1 MSKETLLEIEK
12 DLVRGRLNKY
22 TRRAFQMLPELDQ
35 PHILDIG
42 CGSGV
47 PTLELAR
54 LSDGQI
60 IGLDIDP
67 SLLDQLTKKIE
78 EAGLLDRVK
87 TLKRSMLGLDFPD
100 ESFDLIWAEG
110 SIVRIGFERG
120 LKEWRRFLKPHGF
133 LVVHDEIT
141 NITGKLEQISGCG
154 YDLLGHFTL
163 SEDIWWTEYYGPW
176 EKRIREMRKKYS
188 DDPKALLE
196 LDKEQ
201 REIELFKSNPRRYS
215 SVFFVM
221 QTRSAPVVAASR

>member
-12 DLVRGRLNKY
+12 DLVRERLNKY

-35 PHILDIG
+35 PRILDIG

-47 PTLELAR
+47 PTMELAR

-78 EAGLLDRVK
+78 EAGLSDQVK
-87 TLKRSMLGLDFPD
+87 TLKCSMLELDFPD
-100 ESFDLIWAEG
+100 ESFDIIWAEG
-110 SIVRIGFERG
+110 SISRIGFERG
-120 LKEWRRFLKPHGF
+120 LKEWRRLLKPHGF
-133 LVVHDEIT
+133 LVVHDEVA
-141 NITGKLEQISGCG
+141 NITKKLEQISGCG

-163 SEDIWWTEYYGPW
+163 PKDTWWAEYYSPL
-176 EKRIREMRKKYS
+176 EERIHEMREKYS

-201 REIELFKSNPRRYS
+201 REIELFKKNPRRYG

-221 QTRSAPVVAASR
+221 QTHSAPVVAASG